1 MASPLIIDVHMHI
14 FDTKEQGRWAKAQ
27 YPGWE
32 FGKGA
37 PLPPYSEYDGD
48 VEDAAASLTE
58 AGASRAVMVHFH
70 LPLIGLQAGIDE
82 KLGEVGG
89 EERARAVAEAD
100 ASAGE
105 ALKES
110 NVRAC
115 LSVKD
120 HPEILPFVS
129 IDPWVLEPN
138 EAADHL
144 ANLVKNHGARG
155 IKLHAGS
162 QHFTM
167 DDRRMWPI
175 YDACV
180 QLDIPIVAHSGRD
193 LGEIQYSDPRSYRG
207 AYEAFPRLKLVMA
220 HLGNG
225 SWRQT
230 KEVADAFPNALFDTS
245 EITEWHGAP
254 LAPTHEELARLIQD
268 IGPDRVMM
276 GTDFPW
282 WSPAHCVQ
290 GIMDLP
296 TLSNSEKEAIL
307 GANAARILGI

>member
-1 MASPLIIDVHMHI
+1 MASPLIIDVHMHV
-14 FDTKEQGRWAKAQ
+14 FESKEQGRSAKAH

-32 FGKGA
+32 FGEGA

-48 VEDAAASLTE
+48 VEDAAASLVE

-70 LPLIGLQAGIDE
+70 LPLIGLQAGIDAQ
-82 KLGEVGG
+82 LGEVGG

-105 ALKES
+105 ALKAD
-110 NVRAC
+110 NVKAC
-115 LSVKD
+115 ASVQD

-129 IDPWVLEPN
+129 IDPWVLGPD
-138 EAADHL
+138 EATDHL
-144 ANLVKNHGARG
+144 ADLVKNHGARG
-155 IKLHAGS
+155 VKLHAGS
-162 QHFTM
+162 QRFVM
-167 DDRRMWPI
+167 SDSLMWPI

-193 LGEIQYSDPRSYRG
+193 LGETQYSDPRSYRSV
-207 AYEAFPRLKLVMA
+207 YEAFPRLKLVMA

-254 LAPTHEELARLIQD
+254 LAPTPEELAGLIRD
-268 IGPDRVMM
+268 IGPERVMM

-290 GIMDLP
+290 GIRDLP
-296 TLSNSEKEAIL
+296 VLSQSEKEAIL
-307 GANAARILGI
+307 GANASRILSL

>member
-14 FDTKEQGRWAKAQ
+14 FESKAMGRQAKAQ

-32 FGKGA
+32 FGEGA

-48 VEDAAASLTE
+48 VEDAAASLIE

-70 LPLIGLQAGIDE
+70 HPLIGLQAGIDE
-82 KLGEVGG
+82 RLGEAGG

-100 ASAGE
+100 PTAGE
-105 ALKES
+105 VLKAD
-110 NVRAC
+110 NVKAC
-115 LSVKD
+115 ASVRE

-129 IDPWVLEPN
+129 IDPWVLGPD

-144 ANLVKNHGARG
+144 ADLAKNHGARG
-155 IKLHAGS
+155 VKLHAGS
-162 QHFTM
+162 QRFAM
-167 DDRRMWPI
+167 DDRRMWPV

-180 QLDIPIVAHSGRD
+180 QLDIAIVAHSGRD
-193 LGEIQYSDPRSYRG
+193 LGETQYSDPRSYRG
-207 AYEAFPRLKLVMA
+207 VYEAFPRLKLVMA

-254 LAPTHEELARLIQD
+254 LAPTREELAGLIRD
-268 IGPDRVMM
+268 IGPERIMM
-276 GTDFPW
+276 GTDLPW
-282 WSPAHCVQ
+282 WSPTHCVQ
-290 GIMDLP
+290 GILDMP
-296 TLSNSEKEAIL
+296 VLSHSEKEAIL

>member
-1 MASPLIIDVHMHI
+1 M
-14 FDTKEQGRWAKAQ
+14 
-27 YPGWE
+27 
-32 FGKGA
+32 
-37 PLPPYSEYDGD
+37 
-48 VEDAAASLTE
+48 
-58 AGASRAVMVHFH
+58 
-70 LPLIGLQAGIDE
+70 
-82 KLGEVGG
+82 
-89 EERARAVAEAD
+89 
-100 ASAGE
+100 
-105 ALKES
+105 
-110 NVRAC
+110 
-115 LSVKD
+115 
-120 HPEILPFVS
+120 
-129 IDPWVLEPN
+129 LEPD

-144 ANLVKNHGARG
+144 DDLVKNHGARG

-162 QHFTM
+162 QRFTM

-175 YDACV
+175 YDSCV

-193 LGEIQYSDPRSYRG
+193 LGQTQYSDPRSYQG
-207 AYEAFPRLKLVMA
+207 AYEAFPRLKLIMA

-268 IGPDRVMM
+268 IGSERVIL

-282 WSPAHCVQ
+282 WSPAHCAQ

-296 TLSNSEKEAIL
+296 ILSNSEKEAIL